1 MKPKFESSINI
12 FGTKLQPCCQK
23 PITGFYR
30 NGNCDTGIEDKGI
43 HTVCILVTNKFLEFS
58 KSVGN
63 DLSTP
68 IPEFGFLGLKQGDQW
83 CLCALRWLEAYE
95 AKMAPL
101 VLLES
106 THQKTLQ
113 YISYEK
119 LKLYGVIKSEDLN
132 N

>member
-1 MKPKFESSINI
+1 VNNKIENSINV
-12 FGTKLQPCCQK
+12 FGGTLQTCCK
-23 PITGFYR
+23 NPITGYYR
-30 NGNCDTGIEDKGI
+30 NGNCDTGIEDRGI
-43 HTVCILVTNKFLEFS
+43 HTVCIVVNDKFLEFS

-68 IPEFGFLGLKQGDQW
+68 IPEIGFSGLKAGDKW

-95 AKMAPL
+95 ANMAPH

-106 THQKTLQ
+106 THQKTLE
-113 YISYEK
+113 YVPYEK
-119 LKLYGVIKSEDLN
+119 LKLYGVINSNDLN

>member
-1 MKPKFESSINI
+1 MNNKIENSINV
-12 FGTKLQPCCQK
+12 FGGTLQTCCK
-23 PITGFYR
+23 NPITGYYR
-30 NGNCDTGIEDKGI
+30 NGNCDTGIEDRGI
-43 HTVCILVTNKFLEFS
+43 HTVCIVVNDKFLEFS

-68 IPEFGFLGLKQGDQW
+68 IPEIGFSGLKAGDKW

-95 AKMAPL
+95 ANMAPH

-106 THQKTLQ
+106 THQKTLE
-113 YISYEK
+113 YVPYEK
-119 LKLYGVIKSEDLN
+119 LKLYGVINSNDLN